1 MAVWGA
7 CSQTRVT
14 SAIFRVK
21 ICCFTQRRFVSPAAS
36 GRRLPSG
43 TDRLFDKTMKQ
54 HVCCFLSGE
63 E

>member
-21 ICCFTQRRFVSPAAS
+21 ICCFTQRRFISRQPLAVGFQAEWIAFST
-36 GRRLPSG
+36 R
-43 TDRLFDKTMKQ
+43 Q
-54 HVCCFLSGE
+54 
-63 E
+63 